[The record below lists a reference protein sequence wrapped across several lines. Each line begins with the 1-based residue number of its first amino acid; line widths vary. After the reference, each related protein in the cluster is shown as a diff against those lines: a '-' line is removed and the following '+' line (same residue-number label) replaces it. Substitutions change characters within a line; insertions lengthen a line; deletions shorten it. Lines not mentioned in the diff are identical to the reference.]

1 MKRSYSRRRFLQAA
15 AATAGGLSVSR
26 STPLNA
32 DPTSEPD
39 EARIYGWGGVALY
52 ALFHTAFYLSAYVA
66 FRLGWQ
72 PWA

>member
-1 MKRSYSRRRFLQAA
+1 M
-15 AATAGGLSVSR
+15 SR
-26 STPLNA
+26 STPLTA